1 MKVLAIDLG
10 ATSGRIMTITHINH
24 QFSYEENARFL
35 NKTYYDKDGYLRW
48 DFDYLLNNIK
58 EGIKVA
64 LAKNKD
70 IESIGI
76 DTWGVDYGLLKN
88 GKLINDPI
96 CYRDVH
102 SFLGRKEVLQKISFN
117 DLYFQT
123 GIQNLHFNTIFQLAC
138 DKTNFGEVDS
148 FLMIP
153 DLIAYFLTGEAR
165 LEETNAST
173 TSLYIKKDGKM
184 AKTLLDII
192 NIPEK
197 IFPKIIK
204 AGELYGYLNKE
215 FLPINTNRKI
225 KVIAVPS
232 HDTAS
237 AVLGTNGE
245 KDFVYV
251 SSGTWSLIGVE
262 LKEPIMNEK
271 SCKYNFTNEIGYN
284 SSVRF
289 LKNTMGMF
297 LINEI
302 RNDYKNK
309 GIDIP
314 LNKIA
319 SLIKESKDIN
329 SFINVNDPIFEA
341 PGDML
346 NKLDKYL
353 TLTKQEKPK
362 TAGECMKLI
371 YKSMVKTYKQIIL
384 ELEEITSKKIN
395 TIVIVGGGNQAEVL
409 NQLLADE
416 CNMKVI
422 IGSSEATIL
431 GNAMAQFIALKDIKD
446 VVEGRNDISR
456 SIETK
461 MYYPKGYK
469 GENI

>member
-70 IESIGI
+70 IGSIGI

-245 KDFVYV
+245 KDFVYI

-262 LKEPIMNEK
+262 LEMIIKTKELI
-271 SCKYNFTNEIGYN
+271 
-284 SSVRF
+284 F
-289 LKNTMGMF
+289 L
-297 LINEI
+297 
-302 RNDYKNK
+302 
-309 GIDIP
+309 
-314 LNKIA
+314 
-319 SLIKESKDIN
+319 
-329 SFINVNDPIFEA
+329 
-341 PGDML
+341 
-346 NKLDKYL
+346 
-353 TLTKQEKPK
+353 
-362 TAGECMKLI
+362 
-371 YKSMVKTYKQIIL
+371 
-384 ELEEITSKKIN
+384 
-395 TIVIVGGGNQAEVL
+395 
-409 NQLLADE
+409 
-416 CNMKVI
+416 
-422 IGSSEATIL
+422 
-431 GNAMAQFIALKDIKD
+431 
-446 VVEGRNDISR
+446 
-456 SIETK
+456 
-461 MYYPKGYK
+461 
-469 GENI
+469 

>member
-1 MKVLAIDLG
+1 
-10 ATSGRIMTITHINH
+10 
-24 QFSYEENARFL
+24 
-35 NKTYYDKDGYLRW
+35 
-48 DFDYLLNNIK
+48 
-58 EGIKVA
+58 
-64 LAKNKD
+64 
-70 IESIGI
+70 
-76 DTWGVDYGLLKN
+76 
-88 GKLINDPI
+88 
-96 CYRDVH
+96 
-102 SFLGRKEVLQKISFN
+102 
-117 DLYFQT
+117 
-123 GIQNLHFNTIFQLAC
+123 
-138 DKTNFGEVDS
+138 
-148 FLMIP
+148 
-153 DLIAYFLTGEAR
+153 
-165 LEETNAST
+165 
-173 TSLYIKKDGKM
+173 
-184 AKTLLDII
+184 
-192 NIPEK
+192 
-197 IFPKIIK
+197 
-204 AGELYGYLNKE
+204 
-215 FLPINTNRKI
+215 
-225 KVIAVPS
+225 
-232 HDTAS
+232 
-237 AVLGTNGE
+237 
-245 KDFVYV
+245 
-251 SSGTWSLIGVE
+251 
-262 LKEPIMNEK
+262 MNEK

-422 IGSSEATIL
+422 IGSSEATIF